1 MYCLKLFSVSS
12 TLFFIKFVAF
22 QFHSVSLF
30 YCNTKFCTSPLSE
43 KCKIFHYYMFKMCY
57 HLCNNIFFFFLVHL
71 NNYYFCSF
79 FRRTKFFSD
88 LNTSM
93 FFSSPKPTA
102 QLFPFY
108 ILSLRNHGVFC
119 TIFIREKKKKR
130 YLLYLL
136 VTKCLDRQL

>member
-43 KCKIFHYYMFKMCY
+43 KWYLSARYFIIICLKCI
-57 HLCNNIFFFFLVHL
+57 IISVTISFFFLVHL

-93 FFSSPKPTA
+93 FFSSPKLTA

-119 TIFIREKKKKR
+119 TIFIREKKKKIFTCNKMFR
-130 YLLYLL
+130 
-136 VTKCLDRQL
+136 